1 MSWAEIYPWRAP
13 QPGGPVIRQVYDQV
27 RAAIHEGALK
37 PGGRLPS
44 SRDLAL
50 RLGVARASVVAAYD
64 QLLAEGYAEG
74 RKGSGTYVC
83 GDLSGVIDLPD
94 APRPA
99 DPPPGAPLE
108 AAMGFVNLDS
118 AMVAFSNGRTLMDA
132 RALDAWSKSTRR
144 ALRTLGPADFGYSDP
159 AGDLRLRSAVAD
171 YLRAARGVVCAPE
184 QVLLT
189 SGAQQAVDLTLR
201 VLVRPGDKVWLED
214 PGYQPTWY
222 AAAAAGARTFGV
234 PVDRSGLVVSA
245 GVALAPDARLAF
257 LTPSH
262 QYPLGVAL
270 SMGRRLEL
278 VAWAREA
285 GAWIL
290 EDDYAAEFRYAGA
303 PLPALQGLGGGD
315 RVIYVG
321 TLNKALFPGLRLG
334 YLVAPRELVG
344 ALAAMRRMVDRQPPT
359 PTQAIT
365 LDFMQS
371 GQFAGHIR
379 RRRLAYKAQRDALAA
394 ALALRL
400 GHVLEVDVP
409 DQGMH
414 LIAYFRDGRSDVDA
428 EAAAAAHGVTARA
441 ISPLYHAAP
450 PRHGLLL
457 GFTGFPAAAMDA
469 GAARLA
475 AALGCNPAAF
485 PLPFTGRVGATFRP
499 RRRSRRPGCGW
510 RR

>member
-83 GDLSGVIDLPD
+83 GDLSGVIDLP
-94 APRPA
+94 AG
-99 DPPPGAPLE
+99 PPPAETPVTSGAGIE
-108 AAMGFVNLDS
+108 ASMGFVDLQS
-118 AMVAFSNGRTLMDA
+118 ATVAFSNGRTLMDA
-132 RALDAWSKSTRR
+132 RALDAWSRSTRR
-144 ALRTLGPADFGYSDP
+144 ALRTLGPADFGYGDP
-159 AGDLRLRSAVAD
+159 AGALRLRGAVAD
-171 YLRAARGVVCAPE
+171 YLRAARGVVCAPD
-184 QVLLT
+184 QVILT

-201 VLVRPGDKVWLED
+201 VLLRPGDKVWLED

-222 AAAAAGARTFGV
+222 AASAAGARTFGV

-245 GVALAPDARLAF
+245 GVAMAPDARLAF

-303 PLPALQGLGGGD
+303 PLPALQGLKGGD

-344 ALAAMRRMVDRQPPT
+344 PLTATRRMVDRQPPT
-359 PTQAIT
+359 LTQAIT
-365 LDFMQS
+365 LDFIES
-371 GQFAGHIR
+371 GQFAAHIR
-379 RRRLAYKAQRDALAA
+379 RRRIAYKAQRDALAD
-394 ALALRL
+394 ALERRL
-400 GHVLEVDVP
+400 GHALEVDVP

-414 LIAYFRDGRSDVDA
+414 LIAYFRDGRSDVEA
-428 EAAAAAHGVTARA
+428 EAAAHACGVTARA
-441 ISPLYHAAP
+441 IAPLYHAAP
-450 PRHGLLL
+450 PRAGLLL
-457 GFTGFPAAAMDA
+457 GFTGFPASAMDA
-469 GAARLA
+469 GVARLA
-475 AALGCNPAAF
+475 GALGA
-485 PLPFTGRVGATFRP
+485 
-499 RRRSRRPGCGW
+499 
-510 RR
+510 